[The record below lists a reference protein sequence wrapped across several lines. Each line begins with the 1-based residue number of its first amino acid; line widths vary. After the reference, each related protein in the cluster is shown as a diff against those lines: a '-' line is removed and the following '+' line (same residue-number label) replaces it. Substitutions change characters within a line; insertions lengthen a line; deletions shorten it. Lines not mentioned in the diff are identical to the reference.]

1 MSSST
6 SQDSTADDRP
16 LVILQPAPQRSERIF
31 TASARM
37 ELESSFRVVDLED
50 DDDPAS
56 FEAALPE
63 AFAIIGQPELPAA
76 RLARATRLRA
86 ICNVEGNFFPNVDYP
101 AAFARGIH
109 VLGCGPAYAQ
119 AVAEFAL
126 GLALDLCRGISR
138 EDRAFRSGTERYVSA
153 GNTDAILLRGARVG
167 LIGYGNLGRAL
178 RPLLDAFDVDLRVY
192 DPWLP
197 DRALADWGL
206 VPASLEELLRRSQV
220 VFMLATVTADS
231 EHLLGAGELAMLSD
245 GARLVLVSRAAVV
258 DYDALWAELV
268 SGRILAGV
276 DVWPLEPVPADDPYR
291 RLDGLVFSGHR
302 AGGIPQAFQQIGDMV
317 VDDLRQLARGLPPV
331 RMQAA
336 APELVG
342 RYRNRP
348 VT

>member
-1 MSSST
+1 MTSST
-6 SQDSTADDRP
+6 SADRP
-16 LVILQPAPQRSERIF
+16 VVILQPAPQRVDRIF

-50 DDDPAS
+50 DLDPAA
-56 FEAALPE
+56 FDAVLPE

-76 RLARATRLRA
+76 RLARAGKLKA
-86 ICNVEGNFFPNVDYP
+86 VCNVEGNFFPNVDYP
-101 AAFARGIH
+101 TAFAQGIH

-126 GLALDLCRGISR
+126 GLALDTCRGISR
-138 EDRAFRSGTERYVSA
+138 EDRAFRTGTERYVSA
-153 GNTDAILLRGARVG
+153 GNADAVLLRGARVG

-178 RPLLDAFDVDLRVY
+178 RPLLDAFDVDLCVY

-206 VPASLEELLRRSQV
+206 VPASLDDLLQRSQV
-220 VFMLATVTADS
+220 VFVLATVTADS
-231 EHLLGAGELAMLSD
+231 EHLLGATELAQLPD
-245 GARLVLVSRAAVV
+245 GARLILVSRAAVV
-258 DYDALWAELV
+258 DYDALWAELAA
-268 SGRILAGV
+268 GRLFAGV
-276 DVWPLEPVPADDPYR
+276 DVWPLEPVPTDDPYR
-291 RLDGLVFSGHR
+291 WLDNLVFSGHR
-302 AGGIPQAFQQIGDMV
+302 AGGIPQAFAQIGEMV
-317 VDDLRQLARGLPPV
+317 VDDLRQIARGLPPA
-331 RMQAA
+331 RMQVA